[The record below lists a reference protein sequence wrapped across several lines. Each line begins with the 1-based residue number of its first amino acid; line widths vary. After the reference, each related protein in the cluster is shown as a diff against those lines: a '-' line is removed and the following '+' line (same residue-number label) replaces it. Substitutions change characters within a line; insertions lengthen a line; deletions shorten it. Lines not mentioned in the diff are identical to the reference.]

1 MGTPKLQIFNLLKIT
16 QFSKCSI
23 IHVILFWPFVEWLD
37 TNKVK
42 VTHFSLWNW
51 KKVSKISPCIKIPFI
66 SLFLNINSSLHECTD
81 YNLYISYICNIDLL
95 YTCFYISIYWNIPFW
110 YINTCGTIKIS
121 ILTPLFKYNFL
132 GIVIKYT
139 YFFSPSLLAL

>member
-1 MGTPKLQIFNLLKIT
+1 MPQLWQTGSLTHCTRPGLNPRHPRDNTRSLTSCTIMGTPKLQIFNLLKIT

-81 YNLYISYICNIDLL
+81 YNLYISYICNIDL
-95 YTCFYISIYWNIPFW
+95 YIHVFI
-110 YINTCGTIKIS
+110 
-121 ILTPLFKYNFL
+121 
-132 GIVIKYT
+132 
-139 YFFSPSLLAL
+139 